1 MDLYYNQVTF
11 DYKYDALS
19 AGLTAFE
26 QNTIALCSNKN
37 EKNILSN
44 GHCH

>member
-11 DYKYDALS
+11 DYKYDALL

-26 QNTIALCSNKN
+26 KNTIALCSNELIK
-37 EKNILSN
+37 KIF
-44 GHCH
+44 